1 MNSLL
6 RQVRLAYSRSKAR
19 FLLLLGLTV
28 VIILVWQFSR
38 PLSEIFVQSSSV
50 QSNPVPPSFKQSSF
64 VQLQPKQSKSSPL
77 FNWRNVNIQGMGY
90 VTGLTIAPL
99 SPHDVYVRTDVG
111 GAYRFD
117 VSRNVWLPLLDKF
130 DTNFAKGGVGVE
142 SVAVDPQQAQRVYVA
157 INRNYTT
164 FKDKDGK
171 NKYKY
176 GAEVM
181 VSENRGVTWTPTGL
195 APKNVFLGPNQV
207 YRSDTGERIAI
218 DPNKSGL
225 IYFASRRDGL
235 WKKDG
240 QQDWSRVSG
249 GLPNPSTLPEYK
261 LPNGTDNP
269 DVPGFTFVLFDK
281 RSGKPN
287 SISRVIYVGVHGS
300 GVWSSANG
308 GQSWTNIGG
317 GVDPVRGAIATD
329 GTLYVSFGTIAANG
343 KPASGGVRKYTNN
356 NWTDITPDG
365 KDKVYAA
372 VTVQADQPNTVMAIF
387 DRYVYRSTNGGK
399 NWNKQTLYMG
409 AYDANEP
416 QHPVNPS
423 APPYYQSYSAT
434 GAAAI
439 AINPGNSKQVWWTNG
454 WGVART
460 DDVTVSNPA
469 YQWVMQNLEELDSN
483 LVRVPPKPKAQGGAD
498 LLSAVQDKIGFRH
511 VDRNQVPSINFHPVN
526 IPINPAFK
534 WANPNWRVYPVPFPH
549 VAGATGMDYSY
560 KNPDYAAFVGAHQWQ
575 FWPVYGM
582 TKDNGKTWQ
591 AFESIPAEKL
601 WKPDKSGLEEV
612 IPIGGQIAMSPTNP
626 QNMVWAPT
634 WGGWPHYT
642 TDGGK
647 TWNLTINKDHP
658 PQPKPYDP
666 KNNDHTHYNVLPK
679 AWANSISP
687 WLSAYILASDRQDPQ
702 GKTFY
707 YYDGWTFYYSKDGG
721 ANWQKG
727 ASGTLPQWLVR
738 PAIVSN
744 PTQAG
749 DVWMSFAR
757 NPEDVN
763 SNKLYRST
771 DGGKTFSAI
780 STVDSCEFITFGKG
794 DAEQKPYIYIF
805 GRVGGA
811 KKDTIYKSVDMA
823 KTWIA
828 ISDPNTQ
835 SFPGLTYLEGDM
847 RSLNLVYAAVSG
859 RGIIAGEGGR

>member
-1 MNSLL
+1 M
-6 RQVRLAYSRSKAR
+6 
-19 FLLLLGLTV
+19 
-28 VIILVWQFSR
+28 
-38 PLSEIFVQSSSV
+38 
-50 QSNPVPPSFKQSSF
+50 
-64 VQLQPKQSKSSPL
+64 
-77 FNWRNVNIQGMGY
+77 
-90 VTGLTIAPL
+90 TGLAIAP
-99 SPHDVYVRTDVG
+99 SAPNDVYVRTDVG

-117 VSRNVWLPLLDKF
+117 NANNQWLPLLDKF
-130 DTNFAKGGVGVE
+130 DSNFANGGIGVE
-142 SVAVDPQQAQRVYVA
+142 SVAVDPQKSQRVYVA
-157 INRNYTT
+157 VNRNYTT
-164 FKDKDGK
+164 FKDKDNK
-171 NKYKY
+171 TKYKY

-181 VSENRGVTWTPTGL
+181 VSEDRGATWTPTGL
-195 APKNVFLGPNQV
+195 APKKVYLGPNQA

-225 IYFASRRDGL
+225 LYFASRRNGL

-240 QQDWSRVSG
+240 QNDWTPVSG
-249 GLPNPSTLPEYK
+249 GLPDPTTLPEYK
-261 LPNGTDNP
+261 LPNGADNP

-281 RSGKPN
+281 RSGKAN
-287 SISRVIYVGVHGS
+287 SPTQSLYVGVHGS
-300 GVWSSANG
+300 GVWYSANG
-308 GQSWTNIGG
+308 GNSWTNIAG
-317 GVDPVRGAIATD
+317 GVDPVRGAIASD

-343 KPASGGVRKYTNN
+343 KKASGGVRKYYGKT
-356 NWTDITPDG
+356 WTDITPDG
-365 KDKVYAA
+365 QDKVYAA

-387 DRYVYRSTNGGK
+387 DKYVYRSTNGGK

-409 AYDANEP
+409 AADANAP
-416 QHPVNPS
+416 QDPVNPS
-423 APPYYQSYSAT
+423 APPYYQSYAAT

-460 DDVTVSNPA
+460 DDVTISNPA
-469 YQWVMQNLEELDSN
+469 YQWLMQNLEELDAN

-498 LLSAVQDKIGFRH
+498 LLSAVQDMIAFRH
-511 VDRNQVPSINFHPVN
+511 VDRDQLPSAKVNPVN
-526 IPINPAFK
+526 IPINPAYK
-534 WANPNWRVYPVPFPH
+534 WANPNWQVYPVPFPH

-560 KNPDYAAFVGAHQWQ
+560 KNPDYAAFVGFHQWQ

-591 AFESIPAEKL
+591 AFESIPAENL
-601 WKPDKSGLEEV
+601 WKGDKSGQEKV

-647 TWNLTINKDHP
+647 TWKLAINLDHP
-658 PQPKPYDP
+658 PQPTPYDP

-687 WLSAYILASDRQDPQ
+687 WVSSYILASDRQDPQ
-702 GKTFY
+702 GKKFY
-707 YYDGWTFYYSKDGG
+707 YYDGWTFYYSNDGG

-727 ASGTLPQWLVR
+727 ASGKLPQWIVR

-744 PTQAG
+744 PTQTG

-757 NPEDVN
+757 NYEDVN
-763 SNKLYRST
+763 GNKLYRST
-771 DGGKTFSAI
+771 DSGKTFSPI

-794 DAEQKPYIYIF
+794 ASEQKPYIYIF

-811 KKDTIYKSVDMA
+811 KKDTMYKSVDMG

-828 ISDPNTQ
+828 ISDPKTLL
-835 SFPGLTYLEGDM
+835 FPGLTYLEGDM
-847 RSLNLVYAAVSG
+847 RSPNIVYAALSG
-859 RGIIAGEGGR
+859 RGIMVGEGGK